1 MIIWIGILV
10 GCLGCYLLKLAGL
23 SVPKSV
29 LERPAVHRIAALLPV
44 VLLAAL
50 IAVQTFS
57 NGQSLVIDA
66 RAAGLAVAAVAVWRR
81 WPFLVVVALAAVT
94 TALVRQVIPAG

>member
-1 MIIWIGILV
+1 
-10 GCLGCYLLKLAGL
+10 
-23 SVPKSV
+23 
-29 LERPAVHRIAALLPV
+29 

-57 NGQSLVIDA
+57 DGRSLVIDA

-94 TALVRQVIPAG
+94 TALVRQVIPGS